1 LSPPIL
7 QLSTPTDLAGAPSAS
22 QSGSHY
28 STIQAFE
35 QHIAPDKI
43 RLSFE
48 EGMLFRRMEA
58 FLDGKSQAA
67 ALFSGPYYFAEQPG
81 FRKIIDATF
90 IIAAMINGNS

>member
-67 ALFSGPYYFAEQPG
+67 ALFSGLLFC
-81 FRKIIDATF
+81 R
-90 IIAAMINGNS
+90 AARFSQNNRRHLHNCGDD